1 MCVSVGAC
9 ASAHGGGGGTARAR
23 PPLRAPPAAMPTF
36 VLWVKAELENVA
48 EIAAPAGHAWCIDVQ
63 QAAGTEEKKGVWVD
77 PAEEAELSGSRG
89 VANLVIKFDNKEASA
104 SLVDIKVC
112 VRE

>member
-1 MCVSVGAC
+1 M
-9 ASAHGGGGGTARAR
+9 
-23 PPLRAPPAAMPTF
+23 RAPPAAMPTF

-112 VRE
+112 VCE